1 MSEPFVSWQSLR
13 NGTEVPLLR
22 DGVPSFLGVPV
33 ARTPSELRGA
43 DVVVVGIPSG
53 AQESPGRP
61 PGQWSD
67 YGRAVAD
74 TRRFSMR
81 YGGDLPGR
89 GLHVFQAPR
98 GGDLRGGGGGPGDGR
113 RPARRNGR
121 PHHGV
126 AHGAGAPPPP
136 TGRVA

>member
-81 YGGDLPGR
+81 YGGYLPELDLD
-89 GLHVFQAPR
+89 VFEHLR
-98 GGDLRGGGGGPGDGR
+98 VVDLGDVGIVSGDGR
-113 RPARRNGR
+113 RSVGDTARPLRELVDDGC
-121 PHHGV
+121 GL
-126 AHGAGAPPPP
+126 G
-136 TGRVA
+136 